1 MKAPAIS
8 LLATSIVLSLVAGC
22 GQTESSKAPAETSA
36 AAKQSEIKSNPH
48 MSGDQKAAA
57 IQQMSA
63 AAQQARAQAES
74 MRTRH

>member
-1 MKAPAIS
+1 MKVPPIS
-8 LLATSIVLSLVAGC
+8 LLAASIVLSLVAGC
-22 GQTESSKAPAETSA
+22 GQTEPSKAPA
-36 AAKQSEIKSNPH
+36 AAKQSEIEANPH

-74 MRTRH
+74 MRARH

>member
-1 MKAPAIS
+1 MKVPPIS
-8 LLATSIVLSLVAGC
+8 LLAASIVLSLVAGC
-22 GQTESSKAPAETSA
+22 GQTEPSKAPAGTSA
-36 AAKQSEIKSNPH
+36 AAKQSEIEANPH

-74 MRTRH
+74 MRARH